1 MKSRHYDQCIM
12 RPSVGSPTFREALFF
27 ALGDT
32 INLWP
37 RAKRHPISRC
47 DSAAEGLTG
56 DMVRIGIDMSRVI
69 ERESE
74 LLDIAEQRRGKFV
87 YGKEAA
93 E

>member
-1 MKSRHYDQCIM
+1 MKSRNYEHCLM
-12 RPSVGSPTFREALFF
+12 HPSVGSPTLREALLY

-37 RAKRHPISRC
+37 RVKRHPISRC

-56 DMVRIGIDMSRVI
+56 DMIRIGIDLDRVI
-69 ERESE
+69 ERETE
-74 LLDIAEQRRGKFV
+74 LLDIAEQRRGNFI